1 MKTTK
6 TYHFT
11 VHSPHFLYPITIK
24 SEIKNKE
31 AWAAVLDY
39 IAKEATAEWLNDFP
53 EYFDK
58 ISAPSFYDTL
68 SIIVSQ
74 EGANA

>member
-1 MKTTK
+1 MKSVK

-24 SEIKNKE
+24 SKVNARET
-31 AWAAVLDY
+31 WAAVLDA
-39 IAKEATAEWLNDFP
+39 IAKEATVEWLEDFP
-53 EYFDK
+53 EAFDQ
-58 ISAPSFYDTL
+58 ISAPSFYETL